1 METLRW
7 VLASQSPRRQR
18 LMQLFGRPFEVHPAQ
33 IEEHLPEYSARPDL
47 LGKRLAKAKAE
58 AVAPY
63 HADALIIAADTLV
76 VIDGRVLGK
85 PADASEAF
93 EMLRLLSGRT
103 HTVITALC
111 LMLRRGGR
119 TVQTVQDAPRS
130 RVTFRPLNDAWLR
143 WYIATGEP
151 FDKAGAYG
159 IQEYGALL
167 IDKVQGCYFNVV
179 GLPLAT
185 LTQRLEELGVWR
197 PTHESDGTEVAVVS
211 SGARCCAE
219 EKP

>member
-7 VLASQSPRRQR
+7 VLASQSPRRR
-18 LMQLFGRPFEVHPAQ
+18 ALMRLFGRPFEVHPAQ
-33 IEEHLPEYSARPDL
+33 IEEHLPEYSARPAL

-58 AVAPY
+58 AVAPCY
-63 HADALIIAADTLV
+63 DDALIIAADTLV

-85 PADASEAF
+85 PADEREAF
-93 EMLRLLSGRT
+93 EMLRMLSGRT

-111 LMLRRGGR
+111 LLLRQNGH
-119 TVQTVQDAPRS
+119 TTHIVQDAPRS
-130 RVTFRPLNDAWLR
+130 RVAFRPLSDEWIR

-167 IDKVQGCYFNVV
+167 IEKVQGCYFNVV

-185 LTQRLEELGVWR
+185 LASRLEELGVWR
-197 PTHESDGTEVAVVS
+197 PDNRYNPPR
-211 SGARCCAE
+211 GAT
-219 EKP
+219 KP

>member
-1 METLRW
+1 MESLRW
-7 VLASQSPRRQR
+7 VLASGSPRRQS
-18 LMQLFGRPFEVHPAQ
+18 LMRLFGKPFEVHPAQ
-33 IEEHLPEYSARPDL
+33 IEEHLPPRVPRPAL
-47 LGKRLAKAKAE
+47 LGRRLARAKAE
-58 AVAPY
+58 AVAPHY
-63 HADALIIAADTLV
+63 TNALIIAADTLV
-76 VIDGRVLGK
+76 VIDGQVLGK
-85 PADASEAF
+85 PADAHEAY

-111 LMLRRGGR
+111 LLLRQDG
-119 TVQTVQDAPRS
+119 QTVHVVENAPRS
-130 RVTFRPLNDAWLR
+130 RVTFRPLSDAWIR

-185 LTQRLEELGVWR
+185 LAQHLEELWLWS
-197 PTHESDGTEVAVVS
+197 PTDATVQV
-211 SGARCCAE
+211 
-219 EKP
+219 K

>member
-1 METLRW
+1 MQNLRW
-7 VLASQSPRRQR
+7 VLASQSPRRQS
-18 LMQLFGRPFEVHPAQ
+18 LMRLFGTPFEVHPAQ
-33 IEEHLPEYSARPDL
+33 IEERLPECTARPAA
-47 LGKRLAKAKAE
+47 LGKQLARAKAE

-63 HADALIIAADTLV
+63 YENALIIAADTLV
-76 VIDGRVLGK
+76 VIDQRVLGK
-85 PADASEAF
+85 PADEREAF

-111 LMLRRGGR
+111 LLLRRGGQ
-119 TVQTVQDAPRS
+119 TVQTILDAPRS
-130 RVTFRPLNDAWLR
+130 RVTFRPLSDAWIR

-167 IDKVQGCYFNVV
+167 IEKVQGCYFNVV

-185 LTQRLEELGVWR
+185 LATRLEQLGVWTPQDDSLYR
-197 PTHESDGTEVAVVS
+197 
-211 SGARCCAE
+211 R
-219 EKP
+219 

>member
-7 VLASQSPRRQR
+7 VLASQSPRRQA
-18 LMQLFGRPFEVHPAQ
+18 LMRLFGRPFEVRPAQ
-33 IEEHLPEYSARPDL
+33 IEEHLPEYSARPAL

-58 AVAPY
+58 AVAPCY
-63 HADALIIAADTLV
+63 DNALIIAADTLV
-76 VIDGRVLGK
+76 VIDGWVLGK
-85 PADASEAF
+85 PADEREAF
-93 EMLRLLSGRT
+93 EMLRMLSGRT

-111 LMLRRGGR
+111 LLLRQNGH
-119 TVQTVQDAPRS
+119 TTHIVQDAPRS
-130 RVTFRPLNDAWLR
+130 RVAFRPLSDEWIR

-167 IDKVQGCYFNVV
+167 IEKVQGCYFNVV

-185 LTQRLEELGVWR
+185 LARRLEELGVWR
-197 PTHESDGTEVAVVS
+197 PDNRYNPLR
-211 SGARCCAE
+211 GAT
-219 EKP
+219 KP

>member
-1 METLRW
+1 MELLRW
-7 VLASQSPRRQR
+7 VLASGSPRRQSLMR
-18 LMQLFGRPFEVHPAQ
+18 LFSKPFEVHPAQ
-33 IEEHLPEYSARPDL
+33 IEEHLPPRVPRPAL
-47 LGKRLAKAKAE
+47 LGRRLARAKAE
-58 AVAPY
+58 AVAPHY
-63 HADALIIAADTLV
+63 TDALIIAADTLV

-85 PADASEAF
+85 PADAHEAY

-111 LMLRRGGR
+111 LLLRREGR
-119 TVQTVQDAPRS
+119 AVRLVQDAPRS
-130 RVTFRPLNDAWLR
+130 RVTFRPLSDAWIR

-185 LTQRLEELGVWR
+185 LAQRLEELGLWS
-197 PTHESDGTEVAVVS
+197 PQHEAAQV
-211 SGARCCAE
+211 
-219 EKP
+219 K

>member
-7 VLASQSPRRQR
+7 VLASGSPRRQA
-18 LMQLFGRPFEVHPAQ
+18 LMRLFGKPFEVHPAQ
-33 IEEHLPEYSARPDL
+33 IEEHLPERAARPAV
-47 LGKRLAKAKAE
+47 LGKQLAQAKAE
-58 AVAPY
+58 AVAPQY
-63 HADALIIAADTLV
+63 PDALLIAADTLV
-76 VIDGRVLGK
+76 VIDGRILGK
-85 PADASEAF
+85 PADEHEAF

-111 LMLRRGGR
+111 LLLRRDGCTVR
-119 TVQTVQDAPRS
+119 TVLDAQRS
-130 RVTFRPLNDAWLR
+130 RVTFRPLSDEWIR
-143 WYIATGEP
+143 WYLATGEP

-185 LTQRLEELGVWR
+185 LAQRLEELGLWS
-197 PTHESDGTEVAVVS
+197 PTGQV
-211 SGARCCAE
+211 
-219 EKP
+219 K